1 MKYRVELVDGTTV
14 AESPKEGIEFY
25 VKDGELSLM
34 TREDKVLLVSIWK
47 ISCFISMPV
56 SGSYN
61 VCVLVLHRSPL
72 SSIS

>member
-34 TREDKVLLVSIWK
+34 TREDKVLLFQFGKLVVLSVCLFLEVI
-47 ISCFISMPV
+47 M
-56 SGSYN
+56 
-61 VCVLVLHRSPL
+61 CVLVLHRSPL